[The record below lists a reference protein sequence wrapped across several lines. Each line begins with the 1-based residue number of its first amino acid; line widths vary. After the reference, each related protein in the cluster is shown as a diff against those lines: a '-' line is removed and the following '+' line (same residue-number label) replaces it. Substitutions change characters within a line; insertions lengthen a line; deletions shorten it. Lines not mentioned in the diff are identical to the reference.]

1 MGVCWIGYK
10 IHVTESCDVD
20 TPHVVTHVETTPS
33 PKADVDMTEPIH
45 KALYE
50 GWLSWRNILWI

>member
-20 TPHVVTHVETTPS
+20 
-33 PKADVDMTEPIH
+33 MTEPIH
-45 KALYE
+45 KALADKGKLPGEHFVDNGYVDVE
-50 GWLSWRNILWI
+50 LLWRNILWI